1 MDGVYRDSE
10 AGVKSSRP
18 DFTLMGQL
26 RATIFRSWI
35 NILFLMIPVGIALNF
50 MHINPVATFITNF
63 VAIIPLAAMLSDAT
77 EQIAY
82 HIGETLG
89 GLLNATFGCVNRHL
103 LSSRLQLIVY

>member
-89 GLLNATFGCVNRHL
+89 GLLNATFG
-103 LSSRLQLIVY
+103 